1 MRYSKK
7 PYSALMALVAVLA
20 LPASAVANG
29 AAAVQALQAARDAA
43 VAIEARDF
51 AAAAGKLEAAVALR
65 PDFPQL
71 QLDLATA
78 QTGAG
83 LAEEA
88 VATLRRYSALGFFS
102 AVDKAPE
109 FAALRPRKDFQDAF
123 KAIAAHGRPKGAGE
137 VVFSLREV
145 TGLIEG
151 IAWRAGTGEFLFGD
165 VHGRTVWVRG
175 KDGALRRLTP
185 EGDDLL
191 GVFAL
196 AVDEAAGA
204 LWAATAAVPAMRGF
218 TPEQAGQTALVEID
232 LASGAVRRTLAVAR
246 VGGSEATPVLT
257 DLAIGPEGAVYAT
270 DEGAPVVWRLP
281 PGGVALERWA
291 ESPEFFALQ
300 GIAVLPSGV
309 VLVADQ
315 VNGLVSVEPG
325 RRTARWL
332 APSAETTLT
341 DIKSLTVTPDGRV
354 LALQTGVTPNRLLRL
369 EVDEGGEAI
378 GSVTVIESGHVAM
391 GAPSLGCI
399 GAEGDFYFIGN
410 AGWSRFASGDAQPTA
425 PRQVPVFRSKLPKG
439 KK

>member
-1 MRYSKK
+1 MLYRLK
-7 PYSALMALVAVLA
+7 PYATVVAVAVALV
-20 LPASAVANG
+20 LPAKSVADG

-43 VAIEARDF
+43 AAVESRDF
-51 AAAAGKLEAAVALR
+51 VAAAGKLEAAVALR

-71 QLDLATA
+71 HLDLAIA

-83 LAEEA
+83 QLEEA
-88 VATLRRYSALGFFS
+88 VATLRRFSALGFFS

-109 FAALRPRKDFQDAF
+109 FAVLRTRKDFQDVF
-123 KAIAAHGRPKGAGE
+123 KLIAANGRPKGAGE

-151 IAWRAGTGEFLFGD
+151 IAWRRTTGEFLFGD
-165 VHGRTVWVRG
+165 VHARAVWARG
-175 KDGALRRLTP
+175 KDGALRRLTA

-196 AVDEAAGA
+196 AVDEAGGA

-218 TPEQAGQTALVEID
+218 TPDQVGQTALVEID
-232 LASGAVRRTLAVAR
+232 LASGAVRQTLPVPR
-246 VGGSEATPVLT
+246 IGGAEATSVLT
-257 DLAIGPEGAVYAT
+257 DLAIGTDGAVYAT
-270 DEGAPVVWRLP
+270 DESAPVLWRLP
-281 PGGVALERWA
+281 PGGSSLERWA

-315 VNGLVSVEPG
+315 VNGLVSVDPV
-325 RRTARWL
+325 RRTTRWL
-332 APSAETTLT
+332 APPADTTLT
-341 DIKSLTVTPDGRV
+341 DIKSLTVAPDGRV

-369 EVDEGGEAI
+369 NVDENGEAI
-378 GSVTVIESGHVAM
+378 VDVAVVESGHVAM
-391 GAPSLGCI
+391 GAPSLGCV
-399 GAEGDFYFIGN
+399 GADGDFYFIGS

-425 PRQVPVFRSKLPKG
+425 PRQLPIFRTKLPKA